1 MDVGVD
7 TSRDLDWPLS
17 NKAVSD
23 SGCGLQRHQVKSRLY
38 SVPLFSLSLLSV
50 LEGSVSNE

>member
-1 MDVGVD
+1 MRGGCGRGHLSGSGLGV
-7 TSRDLDWPLS
+7 S

-38 SVPLFSLSLLSV
+38 PVPLFSLSA
-50 LEGSVSNE
+50 EGSVANE